1 VRPGLY
7 ERYQIALEVAGRY
20 EHPRILDIGCGS
32 ARIAEPLL
40 DGGASEYVGVDFA
53 APMLDLARER
63 LSRFGDRT
71 TLIEADFL
79 DVNLDG
85 QFDVV
90 LALGV
95 FDYVAEPEPMVRRVA
110 ELTAGSAVATFP
122 RWSWIKG
129 PLRHLRYEVALD
141 CPIYD
146 YTIRELRFLF
156 GAAGFER
163 LRVVKRS
170 SGFLVEAQEGPGAGP
185 GQSAGRAV

>member
-1 VRPGLY
+1 VARRWERP
-7 ERYQIALEVAGRY
+7 RV
-20 EHPRILDIGCGS
+20 LDIGCGS

-53 APMLDLARER
+53 APMLALARDR
-63 LSRFGDRT
+63 LARFGNRA

-79 DVNLDG
+79 DADLADP
-85 QFDVV
+85 FDVV

-95 FDYVAEPEPMVRRVA
+95 FDYIAEPEPMVRRLA
-110 ELTAGSAVATFP
+110 ALTAGSAVATFP

-129 PLRHLRYEVALD
+129 PLRHLRYEVVLD

-156 GAAGFER
+156 GTAGFER
-163 LRVVKRS
+163 LRVVKRGA
-170 SGFLVEAQEGPGAGP
+170 GFLVEAQEGPL
-185 GQSAGRAV
+185 SRTD